1 MTIGIDRRTRHDGD
15 ARTVSADEFWDATF
29 PALADEYGEL
39 AAAGVHRLGAR
50 PLTLDT
56 GDRVV
61 TVHALAD
68 RLTARNGS
76 DADAVTVQLSA
87 AQFSDFAQ
95 QLRTFSALTVAREIR
110 PEGGTVDDLSAWDA
124 VWLALLEGWP
134 VVPEELTFTDREG
147 APLDL
152 TRAFTPDD
160 APEDIAHFLREAGY
174 LHLRGWTD
182 KAAMQAIAAD
192 IDQALTYYSD
202 GDGRSWWATL
212 NNGQRQCV
220 RLQHFVQYSPATA
233 GLLGGERWDQL
244 RRALAGTDELVQ
256 APIEGNC
263 IEALIKPLGV
273 AEGISDV
280 PWHRDCNFGRHAYQ
294 CSGLI
299 VGVSVTPGSPE
310 SGLLRAVAG
319 SHRYAMPATLLDG
332 RNESPALP
340 DARSYLPVVP
350 LATQTGDLTV
360 HLSCTL
366 HEAQPPRTL
375 PRKVMYTGFG
385 LPKPA
390 DAVPT
395 ASQAIADLREKAQ
408 FLQSQ
413 PPSPVR
419 AVS

>member
-1 MTIGIDRRTRHDGD
+1 VR
-15 ARTVSADEFWDATF
+15 AVSADEFWDATF
-29 PALADEYGEL
+29 PVLADQHGEL
-39 AAAGVHRLGAR
+39 AVAGMRRLGVR
-50 PLTLDT
+50 PLTVETD
-56 GDRVV
+56 DRVV
-61 TVHALAD
+61 TVEAVGD
-68 RLTARNGS
+68 RLTARAGS
-76 DADAVTVQLSA
+76 RPDAVSVRMSA
-87 AQFSDFAQ
+87 SQFSDFAQ
-95 QLRTFSALTVAREIR
+95 QLRTFSALTVAREVR
-110 PEGGTVDDLSAWDA
+110 PQGGTVDDLTAWDA

-134 VVPEELTFTDREG
+134 VVPDELSFTDRDG

-152 TRAFTPDD
+152 TRAFTPSDR
-160 APEDIAHFLREAGY
+160 PEDIAHFLRETGY

-182 KAAMQAIAAD
+182 KAAMDAISAD
-192 IDQALTYYSD
+192 IDRALTNYTD

-220 RLQHFVQYSPATA
+220 RLQHFVQYSPTTA
-233 GLLGGERWDQL
+233 ELLGGEGWDQL
-244 RRALAGTDELVQ
+244 RRALAGADELVQ

-263 IEALIKPLGV
+263 IEALVKPLGV

-299 VGVSVTPGSPE
+299 VGVSVTPGTAE

-319 SHRYAMPATLLDG
+319 SHRYAMPSTFLDARG
-332 RNESPALP
+332 ASPVVP
-340 DARSYLPVVP
+340 DGRSYLPVVS
-350 LATQTGDLTV
+350 LATETGDLTV

-366 HEAQPPRTL
+366 HEAQPPSRI

-390 DAVPT
+390 DAIPT
-395 ASQAIADLREKAQ
+395 AHQAIADLREKAQ

-419 AVS
+419 AD